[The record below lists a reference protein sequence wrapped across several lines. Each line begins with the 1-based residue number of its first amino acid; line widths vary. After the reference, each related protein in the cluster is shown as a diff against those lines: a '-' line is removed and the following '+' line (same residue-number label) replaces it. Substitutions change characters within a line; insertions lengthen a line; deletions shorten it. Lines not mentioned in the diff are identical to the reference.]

1 MDGVAFFFDT
11 PTDNHT
17 RVENGVELC
26 EMTDRKCGQ
35 KVVTEC
41 KILAKKNPSSQKH
54 THANRY
60 VGTLHQMELE
70 HFSMRLH
77 FWLLFDIFRKWY
89 VMAVSI

>member
-17 RVENGVELC
+17 SVENGVELC

-41 KILAKKNPSSQKH
+41 KILAKKIPSSQKH
-54 THANRY
+54 THMRIDTLVHFTKWNWNIFQWDCIFGFCSTSFAN
-60 VGTLHQMELE
+60 GM
-70 HFSMRLH
+70 
-77 FWLLFDIFRKWY
+77 
-89 VMAVSI
+89 